1 MTSPTHNKRH
11 SLKLPKTATHIERQ
25 DEKKTIDTRLQLLES
40 LTLPLKPAT
49 CPKQQPSIVGAE
61 LKFARVVPSGQL
73 GATDKLRIPGIRSKF
88 SCDTVLVAD
97 VRRRDDRAKL
107 QRTVRPRKE
116 RERERERER
125 ESDA

>member
-1 MTSPTHNKRH
+1 
-11 SLKLPKTATHIERQ
+11 
-25 DEKKTIDTRLQLLES
+25 LES
-40 LTLPLKPAT
+40 LTLPSKPAT
-49 CPKQQPSIVGAE
+49 CPKQQPSIAGAE

-73 GATDKLRIPGIRSKF
+73 GATDKLRIPGIRLKF
-88 SCDTVLVAD
+88 PCDTALVAD

-116 RERERERER
+116 RVRER